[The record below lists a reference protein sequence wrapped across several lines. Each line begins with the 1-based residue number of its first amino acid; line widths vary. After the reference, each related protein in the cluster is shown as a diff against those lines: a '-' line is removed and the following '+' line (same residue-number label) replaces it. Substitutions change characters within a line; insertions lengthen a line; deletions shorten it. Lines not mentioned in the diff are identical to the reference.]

1 MKIKVGFR
9 ESAWASKGFSLSIG
23 ILIILTLITSLI
35 AAVPGRGDEPGQQQE
50 KPGPSWRQEMIKLK
64 FTTAEDIRWLLY
76 SYLSPT
82 GRIFTAKN
90 LPDVLTIA
98 DFSENVEKA
107 LAAIKQIDVKP
118 ADFLFTV
125 QVILAS
131 EDESKVDP
139 ELQADPMIREL
150 RQLLRYQGFILMDT
164 AVIRGVDQQL
174 SSIILGDAAQFSL
187 QVKGKVARGQTP
199 EIIQTEVLLFQIRE
213 KKATEGSVISPNMPE
228 VSPKIIWVSVNK
240 NLLQSHLNI
249 KSGERSVVG
258 VSRLDGGEKGLI
270 LIISGKILE

>member
-1 MKIKVGFR
+1 MPASGQ
-9 ESAWASKGFSLSIG
+9 ES
-23 ILIILTLITSLI
+23 
-35 AAVPGRGDEPGQQQE
+35 GQHQE
-50 KPGPSWRQEMIKLK
+50 KPGASWRQEVIKLK
-64 FTTAEDIRWLLY
+64 FTTAEDIRFLLY

-82 GRIFTAKN
+82 AKIFTAKN
-90 LPDVLTIA
+90 LPNVLTIA
-98 DFSENVEKA
+98 DFPENVEKA

-139 ELQADPMIREL
+139 ELQTDPIIREL

-164 AVIRGVDQQL
+164 AVIRGVDQQW

-199 EIIQTEVLLFQIRE
+199 EIIQTEVSLTQIRE
-213 KKATEGSVISPNMPE
+213 KQATEGSVISPTMPK
-228 VSPKIIWVSVNK
+228 VPPQIIWASVNK
-240 NLLQSHLNI
+240 NLVQSHLNI

-270 LIISGKILE
+270 LVISGKILE